1 MKRWVATAAMVLGLL
16 GISMAPAY
24 ADPINPPNAIPLD
37 ITCDGTT
44 YTAVIVPANGRW
56 TPALVTTSNQVLVPV
71 SFEFTLTNLATGDI
85 VSQESVSRE
94 PAERVATTTCTFGE
108 TFTEDGVTFE
118 FVGVVQ
124 VLSQPA
130 G

>member
-1 MKRWVATAAMVLGLL
+1 VLGLL

-24 ADPINPPNAIPLD
+24 ADPTNTEPFT

-44 YTAVIVPANGRW
+44 YTAVVVLENEHVMWP
-56 TPALVTTSNQVLVPV
+56 PALVTTSNQVLIPF
-71 SFEFTLTNLATGDI
+71 SFEFTLTNLATGETQ
-85 VSQESVSRE
+85 QESVSKE

-118 FVGVVQ
+118 FVGVVE
-124 VLSQPA
+124 VLSQPL

>member
-1 MKRWVATAAMVLGLL
+1 MKRWVATAAMVLALL
-16 GISMAPAY
+16 GISMAPAH
-24 ADPINPPNAIPLD
+24 ADPPNIEPFP

-44 YTAVIVPANGRW
+44 YTAVVVVESERVMWP
-56 TPALVTTSNQVLVPV
+56 PALVTTSNQVFIPF
-71 SFEFTLTNLATGDI
+71 SFEFTLTNLTTGDI
-85 VSQESVSRE
+85 VFQESVSRE

-118 FVGVVQ
+118 FEGVVE

>member
-1 MKRWVATAAMVLGLL
+1 MKRWVATAAMVLALL

-24 ADPINPPNAIPLD
+24 ADPPNIEPFT

-44 YTAVIVPANGRW
+44 YTAVVVVESEHVMWP
-56 TPALVTTSNQVLVPV
+56 PALVTTSNQVLIPF
-71 SFEFTLTNLATGDI
+71 SFEFTLTNLATGETER
-85 VSQESVSRE
+85 ESVSRE

-118 FVGVVQ
+118 FVGVVE
-124 VLSQPA
+124 VLSQPL